1 MNNMNTFE
9 PCNVSND
16 HMLSYHKPC
25 NVSNEP
31 GSHAGLDR
39 KGQEEHLSKAHLA
52 KCSSEM
58 TGYLKLIE

>member
-25 NVSNEP
+25 NVSNQP

-39 KGQEEHLSKAHLA
+39 KGQEEHLSKAHLEFRNDWI
-52 KCSSEM
+52 S
-58 TGYLKLIE
+58 